1 MDSMNYRV
9 IKKDEDYEAAL
20 ADAERL
26 VANDPAPGTTEGDQ
40 LELLTVLIE
49 DYEKRQFQFDLPD
62 PIQAI
67 EFRMEEQGL
76 RQKDLVPM
84 LGSRS
89 RVSEVLS
96 GKRPL
101 TVAMIRA
108 LSLGLGVPADIL
120 IGGRTK
126 THETLGELAESLEWS
141 RFPVNEMQKR
151 GWFDFVRTSA
161 KRSSEELVQALFSQI
176 TNDPAFA
183 LYRRKFRGEG
193 LSDDSRYS
201 VLAWTAR
208 VLIRAKREAKSESAF
223 KPSAINLDVLRQ
235 LVCLSSLEA
244 GPRLAVEFLAKR
256 GIIVIVEPKLPKT
269 MLDGVALLT
278 EKGQA
283 VIGLTLRYDR
293 LDAFWFTLV
302 HEVIHVWRHLSSPDE
317 AFIDRI
323 ERTESDDQREKE
335 ANRMTREALIPRGIW
350 RRSKAFLSPSR
361 EAIEGLA
368 QQLGIS
374 PAVVVGRLHF
384 ETGNYRTFND
394 FVGSGSVRKLFA
406 EAIF

>member
-1 MDSMNYRV
+1 MNYRV
-9 IKKDEDYEAAL
+9 IKTDEDYEAAL

-26 VANDPAPGTTEGDQ
+26 VAHDPSPGTASGDQ

-49 DYEKRQFQFDLPD
+49 DYEKRQFQFEVPS
-62 PIQAI
+62 PISAI

-108 LSLGLGVPADIL
+108 LSLGLGIPADIL
-120 IGGRTK
+120 IGSNARSP
-126 THETLGELAESLEWS
+126 ETVGDLTENLEWS
-141 RFPVNEMQKR
+141 RFPLNEMQKR
-151 GWFDFVRTSA
+151 GWFDFARSTR
-161 KRSSEELVQALFSQI
+161 RSSEELVQALFAQI
-176 TNDPAFA
+176 TSEPAFA

-193 LSDDSRYS
+193 LSDESRYS

-208 VLIRAKREAKSESAF
+208 VLIRAKSEAKSTPAF
-223 KPSAINLDVLRQ
+223 QASSITPEVLRQ
-235 LVCLSSLEA
+235 LVSLSNLEA

-256 GIIVIVEPKLPKT
+256 GVTVIIEPRLPKT
-269 MLDGVALLT
+269 LVDGVALLT
-278 EKGQA
+278 EQGQA

-293 LDAFWFTLV
+293 LDAFWFTLI
-302 HEVIHVWRHLSSPDE
+302 HEVIHVWKHLSSPDE

-323 ERTESDDQREKE
+323 ERTESDDRRERE
-335 ANRMTREALIPRGIW
+335 ANRMTRELLIPRGIW
-350 RRSKAFLSPSR
+350 RRSRAFLAPSK
-361 EAIEGLA
+361 ESVQHLA

-374 PAVVVGRLHF
+374 PAIVVGRLHF
-384 ETGNYRTFND
+384 ETGNYRSFNE
-394 FVGSGSVRKLFA
+394 FVGNGAVRKLFP
-406 EAIF
+406 EAVF

>member
-1 MDSMNYRV
+1 MNYRV
-9 IKKDEDYEAAL
+9 IKNDDDYQAAL

-26 VANDPAPGTTEGDQ
+26 IVDDPASGTAEGDQ

-49 DYEKRQFQFDLPD
+49 DYEKRQYKFEAPD

-96 GKRPL
+96 RKRPL

-108 LSLGLGVPADIL
+108 LSVGLGIPTDVL
-120 IGGRTK
+120 IGGNKSQTPANM
-126 THETLGELAESLEWS
+126 GELSEGLEWE
-141 RFPVNEMQKR
+141 RFPINEMQKR
-151 GWFDFVRTSA
+151 GWFDFALPSIDW
-161 KRSSEELVQALFSQI
+161 SSEDLVRKLFAQI
-176 TNDPAFA
+176 TGEPAFA

-208 VLIRAKREAKSESAF
+208 VLVRAKKEIGTGSAF
-223 KPSAINLDVLRQ
+223 KPSAINADVLRR
-235 LVCLSSLEA
+235 LVTLSALDAS
-244 GPRLAVEFLAKR
+244 PRLAVEFLAKY
-256 GIIVIVEPKLPKT
+256 GITVIVEPRLPKT

-278 EKGQA
+278 EQNQA

-317 AFIDRI
+317 AFVDRI
-323 ERTESDDQREKE
+323 ERTESEDKRERE
-335 ANRMTREALIPRGIW
+335 ANRLTREALIPKAVW

-361 EAIEGLA
+361 EAITDLA

-374 PAVVVGRLHF
+374 PAIVVGRLHF
-384 ETGNYRTFND
+384 ETGNYRLFND
-394 FVGSGSVRKLFA
+394 CVGAGLVRKHFP
-406 EAIF
+406 EAVF

>member
-9 IKKDEDYEAAL
+9 IKNNEDYEAAL

-101 TVAMIRA
+101 TVA
-108 LSLGLGVPADIL
+108 
-120 IGGRTK
+120 IGSRTK
-126 THETLGELAESLEWS
+126 TPETLGELAEGLEWS

-161 KRSSEELVQALFSQI
+161 RRSSEELVQALFSQI

-193 LSDDSRYS
+193 LSDESRYS

-208 VLIRAKREAKSESAF
+208 ILIRAKREAKSESAF
-223 KPSAINLDVLRQ
+223 KPSAISLDVLRQ

-302 HEVIHVWRHLSSPDE
+302 HEVIHVWKHLSSPDE

-350 RRSKAFLSPSR
+350 RRSKAYLSPNR
-361 EAIEGLA
+361 EAIEDLA

-406 EAIF
+406 EAVF

>member
-1 MDSMNYRV
+1 MNYRV
-9 IKKDEDYEAAL
+9 IKSDDDYEAAL

-26 VANDPAPGTTEGDQ
+26 VADDPAPGTAEGDQ

-49 DYEKRQFQFDLPD
+49 DYEKRQYQFDTPD
-62 PIQAI
+62 PISAI

-76 RQKDLVPM
+76 RQIDLVPM

-96 GKRPL
+96 RKRPL

-108 LSLGLGVPADIL
+108 LSVGLGIPADIL
-120 IGGRTK
+120 VGGK
-126 THETLGELAESLEWS
+126 TDTAATVGQVVEGLEWS

-151 GWFDFVRTSA
+151 GWFDFARTSES
-161 KRSSEELVQALFSQI
+161 RSSEELVQALFAQI
-176 TNDPAFA
+176 TSAPAFA

-193 LSDDSRYS
+193 LSDESRYS

-208 VLIRAKREAKSESAF
+208 ILIRAKREARTNVTF
-223 KPSAINLDVLRQ
+223 KPNAINPEVLRQ
-235 LVCLSSLEA
+235 VVCLSSLET

-256 GIIVIVEPKLPKT
+256 GITVIVEPRLPKT

-278 EKGQA
+278 EQGHA

-302 HEVIHVWRHLSSPDE
+302 HEIIHVWRHLSSPDE

-323 ERTESDDQREKE
+323 ERTESEDEREKE
-335 ANRMTREALIPRGIW
+335 ANRLTRETLIPRGIW
-350 RRSKAFLSPSR
+350 RRSKAFLSPTR
-361 EAIEGLA
+361 QAIEDLA
-368 QQLGIS
+368 NQLGIS
-374 PAVVVGRLHF
+374 PSIVVGRLHF
-384 ETGNYRTFND
+384 ETGNYRTFNE
-394 FVGSGSVRKLFA
+394 FVGNGSVRKLFP
-406 EAIF
+406 EAVF

>member
-9 IKKDEDYEAAL
+9 IKNDEDYEAAL

-120 IGGRTK
+120 VGSRTK
-126 THETLGELAESLEWS
+126 TPETLGQLAENLEWS
-141 RFPVNEMQKR
+141 RFPVNEM
-151 GWFDFVRTSA
+151 
-161 KRSSEELVQALFSQI
+161 
-176 TNDPAFA
+176 
-183 LYRRKFRGEG
+183 
-193 LSDDSRYS
+193 
-201 VLAWTAR
+201 
-208 VLIRAKREAKSESAF
+208 
-223 KPSAINLDVLRQ
+223 
-235 LVCLSSLEA
+235 
-244 GPRLAVEFLAKR
+244 
-256 GIIVIVEPKLPKT
+256 
-269 MLDGVALLT
+269 
-278 EKGQA
+278 
-283 VIGLTLRYDR
+283 
-293 LDAFWFTLV
+293 
-302 HEVIHVWRHLSSPDE
+302 
-317 AFIDRI
+317 
-323 ERTESDDQREKE
+323 
-335 ANRMTREALIPRGIW
+335 
-350 RRSKAFLSPSR
+350 
-361 EAIEGLA
+361 
-368 QQLGIS
+368 
-374 PAVVVGRLHF
+374 
-384 ETGNYRTFND
+384 
-394 FVGSGSVRKLFA
+394 
-406 EAIF
+406 